1 MIDVERPGYV
11 PARRMRLSVLARRMF
26 TTERLAWLLPVAAC
40 LVAVAIVAPRFAI
53 TSPSLVDDW
62 FQLTYAPVAMHEI
75 LHGHFDSAA
84 VDYAGRYRPSFYVL
98 SYAQWP
104 LVGSRTSTT
113 GPTLVA
119 LARLFLF
126 IGAVAA
132 LTVFFV
138 REYATRK
145 WLLGMAGS
153 VPLLGITTPG
163 MVPNFVRF
171 GVAEPTSFAAI
182 ARSLCAITIAVRRL
196 VAGSDKRTRTLLLFA
211 GGYLLYLFGVYMWE
225 ASAAVLLVLPAIYFW
240 LARDPQLRIGRLW
253 ATKTIVTTAVLLVL
267 PLVHILLEVHS
278 ALGGG
283 GSSSLGELPAK
294 LGSSAAGTLWGTI
307 FGLKSFNW
315 AVLFVVVVVYC
326 VRRARGGDRH
336 AVLCVGMLAAGL
348 LAAYLSYLGG
358 GGLSRYYV
366 PWLVAVGVAGAW
378 ATMQLDDGGRRL
390 FVLAAMAVVTLIGRP
405 DAYLQSWVE
414 GDRAG
419 SDAISLA
426 SSAYAT
432 GCRVYLVGFPGER
445 RIGLARLL
453 RNPTAPATRAPCQQ
467 GARPA
472 FAVTWGSS
480 TTAPLVGCRTNWRAA
495 TQRRHVT
502 LFRCADFHPRSS
514 IPTQDIDLEAPV
526 DVVRLVKPSH
536 FVPASA
542 LHKFT
547 ILRHR
552 AKVG

>member
-1 MIDVERPGYV
+1 
-11 PARRMRLSVLARRMF
+11 
-26 TTERLAWLLPVAAC
+26 
-40 LVAVAIVAPRFAI
+40 
-53 TSPSLVDDW
+53 
-62 FQLTYAPVAMHEI
+62 MHDI

-98 SYAQWP
+98 SYLQWP

-132 LTVFFV
+132 LTVFFL

-145 WLLGMAGS
+145 WLLVMAGS
-153 VPLLGITTPG
+153 VPLLVIATPG
-163 MVPNFVRF
+163 MVYNFARF

-182 ARSLCAITIAVRRL
+182 ALSLCAITVAVRRL
-196 VAGSDKRTRTLLLFA
+196 VSGSDKRSRAVLLFG

-225 ASAAVLLVLPAIYFW
+225 ASAAVVLVFPAIYFW
-240 LARDPQLRIGRLW
+240 LARDPQLRVGRLW
-253 ATKTIVTTAVLLVL
+253 ATKTIVATAVLLVV
-267 PLVHILLEVHS
+267 PLVHMLLHVHS
-278 ALGGG
+278 ALGRGGAGG
-283 GSSSLGELPAK
+283 GSSLGELAAK
-294 LGSSAAGTLWGTI
+294 LGSSAAGTLWTI

-315 AVLFVVVVVYC
+315 AVVFVVVVVYC
-326 VRRARGGDRH
+326 VRRAWGGDRH
-336 AVLCVGMLAAGL
+336 AVLCVSMLAAGL
-348 LAAYLSYLGG
+348 LAAYLSYLVG

-366 PWLVAVGVAGAW
+366 PWLVAVAVAGAW
-378 ATMQLDDGGRRL
+378 ATMQLHDGGRRL
-390 FVLAAMAVVTLIGRP
+390 FILAAMAVVTVIGRP
-405 DAYLQSWVE
+405 DAYLQSWVD

-453 RNPTAPATRAPCQQ
+453 RNPTGPAIRATCRQ
-467 GARPA
+467 GSRPA
-472 FAVTWGSS
+472 FALTWGSA
-480 TTAPLVGCRTNWRAA
+480 TTALLAGCRTNWRAA
-495 TQRRHVT
+495 ERGRQVR
-502 LFRCADFHPRSS
+502 LFRCANFQPRSN

-526 DVVRLVKPSH
+526 QVVRLVKPSH

-547 ILRHR
+547 LLRHR
-552 AKVG
+552 VTHS